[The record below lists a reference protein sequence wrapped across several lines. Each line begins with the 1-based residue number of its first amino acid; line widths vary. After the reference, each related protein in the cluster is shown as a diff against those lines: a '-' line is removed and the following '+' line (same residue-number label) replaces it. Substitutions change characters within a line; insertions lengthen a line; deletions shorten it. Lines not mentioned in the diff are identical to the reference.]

1 MKMKLIVMY
10 KGNYFFGIATIRR
23 RPYRI
28 TASVLRIPA
37 ESTGPPNDDPKKIRQ
52 KDERF

>member
-37 ESTGPPNDDPKKIRQ
+37 GSIGPSNDDPKKIHQ
-52 KDERF
+52 DDERF